1 MARKSALAMHSA
13 RQILLHLLYFPQLRD
28 SNTIS
33 EHLGCRKFA
42 NKRLKMNIMFSSMN
56 PQYSKKLSITDFF
69 FLLFFSLLDKR
80 KAGCAGFVAGSQ
92 GSTNNGGQSKFR
104 KAHHFCT
111 ALYLYTHNT
120 QSTAVQPSNAPRP
133 GARRLAAFL
142 ILGKGKPDNE
152 ERIDKCSSVSQEM
165 QKGLEKR
172 GRGLGNCSSTD

>member
-42 NKRLKMNIMFSSMN
+42 NKGLKMNIMFSSMN

-69 FLLFFSLLDKR
+69 FFYFFFSFLDKR
-80 KAGCAGFVAGSQ
+80 REGCAGFGTGSQ
-92 GSTNNGGQSKFR
+92 RSTNNGGQSEFR

-111 ALYLYTHNT
+111 ALYLHTHT
-120 QSTAVQPSNAPRP
+120 HK
-133 GARRLAAFL
+133 ARLCNPAMRSDLGHGESVPFL
-142 ILGKGKPDNE
+142 F
-152 ERIDKCSSVSQEM
+152 
-165 QKGLEKR
+165 
-172 GRGLGNCSSTD
+172 